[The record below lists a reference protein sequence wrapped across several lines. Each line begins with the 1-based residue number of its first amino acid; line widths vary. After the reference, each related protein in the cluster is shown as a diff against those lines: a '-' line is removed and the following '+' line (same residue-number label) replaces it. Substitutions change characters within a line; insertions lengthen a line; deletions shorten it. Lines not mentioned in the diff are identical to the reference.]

1 MKTKFLIHPATTVR
15 CLILTVAFTA
25 FDIAIPRLDF
35 FKNAFDVS
43 LFCKV
48 YTVVV
53 ILCWC
58 VTLFMRQIGFFSC
71 VEVDKRGISTKWFNK
86 TLCFI
91 SWDEMSDAIKKGPL
105 AIEVKSNN
113 GKLLSFSLH
122 KKIQK
127 TILYFCTNNE
137 ISDKIKSF

>member
-1 MKTKFLIHPATTVR
+1 MKTKFLIHPVITIR
-15 CLILTVAFTA
+15 CLILSIVFTA

-58 VTLFMRQIGFFSC
+58 VTLFMRQVGLFSF
-71 VEVDKRGISTKWFNK
+71 VEVDNRGISTKWFNK

-91 SWDEMSDAIKKGPL
+91 SWDEMSDAVKTGPL
-105 AIEVKSNN
+105 VIKVMSND
-113 GKLLSFSLH
+113 GKDLSFSLH
-122 KKIQK
+122 KKVK
-127 TILYFCTNNE
+127 KAILSFCTNKE
-137 ISDKIKSF
+137 IADKIKSF